1 MLCINKRLYRTD
13 RTHGATGATGA
24 TGAAGSTGATGATS
38 GLAAYGG
45 LYQTGAQLPAFT
57 SANSYMQLGL
67 NTTLPSQNVT
77 PNANNTLTVQQNG
90 TYEIHYNVLLSTNK
104 SVDIG
109 IGIRQ
114 NGAILPNT
122 RSSQTLAKDSSPG
135 SSYNA
140 SYPGPF
146 MSPCS
151 KTISS
156 I

>member
-1 MLCINKRLYRTD
+1 
-13 RTHGATGATGA
+13 
-24 TGAAGSTGATGATS
+24 
-38 GLAAYGG
+38 
-45 LYQTGAQLPAFT
+45 
-57 SANSYMQLGL
+57 MQLGL

-135 SSYNA
+135 SSYNGQLSGTVYVPLQQNDILDLVIA
-140 SYPGPF
+140 VLHTLPPNLSAVTNANAHAIL
-146 MSPCS
+146 
-151 KTISS
+151 TIKKLDE
-156 I
+156 